1 MSTEDKKIV
10 PFSGGD
16 GNKEKNDRQKRTD
29 SGIRRAA
36 QWISKHL
43 GLSVLA
49 GVVVPVLIA
58 VVGPSLSKNFGGT
71 RLTDSYTMPYSYAAD
86 NYVANV
92 RESDTEARIILRE
105 RRIWMRIFMK
115 RRVLCDLF
123 SPAAWSQ
130 RRR

>member
-1 MSTEDKKIV
+1 MSTEDKQIV

-16 GNKEKNDRQKRTD
+16 GNNDKNDRQKRTD
-29 SGIRRAA
+29 AGMRRAA
-36 QWISKHL
+36 QWSSKKL

-49 GVVVPVLIA
+49 GVVVQVLIA

-92 RESDTEARIILRE
+92 RESDTEAR
-105 RRIWMRIFMK
+105 M
-115 RRVLCDLF
+115 
-123 SPAAWSQ
+123 
-130 RRR
+130 